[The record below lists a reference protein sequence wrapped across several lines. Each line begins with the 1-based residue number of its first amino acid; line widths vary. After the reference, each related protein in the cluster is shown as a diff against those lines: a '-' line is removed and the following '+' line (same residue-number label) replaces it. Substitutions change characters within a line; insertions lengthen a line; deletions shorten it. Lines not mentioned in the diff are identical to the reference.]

1 MTRLATSL
9 IVGLLGFT
17 MLVAA
22 GASAWLLVAV
32 VTWAYGLLGGWLWVL
47 VALGVGEVG
56 RREMRRAR

>member
-22 GASAWLLVAV
+22 GASAWLLVTI
-32 VTWAYGLLGGWLWVL
+32 VTWAYGLVGAWLWVVP
-47 VALGVGEVG
+47 VAVVAEVG